1 MDTPAPHSQKDFYK
15 SMLALALPIALQ
27 NLLSA
32 SSNLVDTAMVTRLG
46 DLNIAAVGVAGRWSF
61 FMHLI
66 LFGLA
71 SGSSVLISQYWGIK
85 DVKNI
90 QKTYGIGLMLGVT
103 VAILYVAMCL
113 LIPEKLAA
121 VYSNDQA
128 LIPLAADYLRIVA
141 LGMIPQAYAFLS
153 SIARRATEDVKIPVI
168 GACAAT
174 CTNIFFNWVLIYGN
188 LGAPAL
194 GLRGA
199 AIATAVSMY
208 AHMLVHVMASWRQKH
223 FTFVP
228 PSRLFRFERA
238 YLGKYLRIA
247 WPVLINEAMWAT
259 GMNLYVMVFARQ
271 GVTNYAGYT
280 VFNSVQELGFIFFV
294 GICSACAVMV
304 GKAVGS
310 GKPQEAY
317 AIGKRFLIM
326 TPLLGVAVGTLLVLI
341 RNPALNLMGV
351 ETAQARGVAES
362 LLLFYSAWVGIRN
375 ISYTAVVGV
384 FRAGG
389 DTKMG
394 FFLDCIIMFAFAVP
408 IVAILG
414 FWVKVP
420 FVWLVVSMYLAEDA
434 PKTFI
439 CLWYF
444 RSKRWI
450 RQLTQA
456 GNNADTPPA

>member
-1 MDTPAPHSQKDFYK
+1 MDTPALNNRGFYK
-15 SMLALALPIALQ
+15 SMLAMALPIALQ

-90 QKTYGIGLMLGVT
+90 KKTYGIGLVLGLTVT
-103 VAILYVAMCL
+103 ACYVAICL

-121 VYSNDQA
+121 VYSSDA
-128 LIPLAADYLRIVA
+128 DLIPLAADYLRIVA
-141 LGMIPQAYAFLS
+141 LGMIPQAYAFIT
-153 SIARRATEDVKIPVI
+153 SIARRATEDVRIPVM

-174 CTNIFFNWVLIYGN
+174 CTNIFLNWVLIYGN

-208 AHMLVHVMASWRQKH
+208 AHMLVHMTASWRQKH

-228 PSRLFRFERA
+228 PGQLFGFERA

-247 WPVLINEAMWAT
+247 WPVLINEIIWAT

-271 GVTNYAGYT
+271 GITNYAGYT

-310 GKPQEAY
+310 GKPKEAY
-317 AIGKRFLIM
+317 AIGKRFLII
-326 TPLLGVAVGTLLVLI
+326 TPLLGVVVGAILVLI
-341 RNPALNLMGV
+341 RNPALNLMGI
-351 ETAQARGVAES
+351 ETAQARSVAES
-362 LLLFYSAWVGIRN
+362 LLLFYSGWVGIRN
-375 ISYTAVVGV
+375 ISYTAVVGI

-394 FFLDCIIMFAFAVP
+394 FFLDCVIMFAVAVP
-408 IVAILG
+408 IVAALG
-414 FWVKVP
+414 FFTDIP
-420 FVWLVVSMYLAEDA
+420 FVWLVVAMYLAEDA

-444 RSKRWI
+444 RSKKWI

-456 GNNADTPPA
+456 GNNAESA